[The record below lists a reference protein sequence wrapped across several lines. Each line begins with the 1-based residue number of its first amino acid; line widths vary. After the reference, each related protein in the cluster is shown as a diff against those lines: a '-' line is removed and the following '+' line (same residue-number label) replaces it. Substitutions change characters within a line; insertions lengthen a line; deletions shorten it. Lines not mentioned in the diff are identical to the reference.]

1 MTAEKFCLR
10 WNDFETNISVAFK
23 ELREEKDF
31 FDVTLACDDNQVQA
45 HKVILS
51 ACSPFFRT
59 VLRRNPHQH
68 PLLYLKGVK
77 YQDLLAVLSFMYNGE
92 VNVAQEEL
100 NTFLSVAEDLR
111 VKGLTQNTSAGPP
124 KKTPSPSQDSVRQIH
139 RPKEP
144 PERDPPP
151 RPPQPSLPPQQPKR
165 PRTFPAVSNPVQS
178 YHQQYDDDIAEVVP
192 VKSEPRDPLPPP
204 QQSHEDEDHAG
215 FPHHGQEM
223 VVEQHGGVQED
234 VDHGA
239 VALDQSYA
247 EDSYGYEDY
256 GDGYDNSVMMN
267 SGGMGAS
274 SDTNKGLEDLINSK
288 MTKVPGETFNF
299 WQCTV
304 CEYSSKKK
312 HNMFE
317 HIESKHVQHQGYYC
331 YLCNKSCPSQSSFR
345 MHNKRKHN

>member
-1 MTAEKFCLR
+1 MSAEKFCLR

-111 VKGLTQNTSAGPP
+111 VKGLTQNASAGTP
-124 KKTPSPSQDSVRQIH
+124 KKTPVPSHEPVRQIQ
-139 RPKEP
+139 RPREP

-151 RPPQPSLPPQQPKR
+151 PPLPTQQPKR
-165 PRTFPAVSNPVQS
+165 PRTFPPVNNPVQS
-178 YHQQYDDDIAEVVP
+178 YHEQYDDDIAEVVP
-192 VKSEPRDPLPPP
+192 VKSEPKDPIPPP
-204 QQSHEDEDHAG
+204 QQSHEDEDHTG
-215 FPHHGQEM
+215 FAQHSQEM
-223 VVEQHGGVQED
+223 VVEEHGGVQD
-234 VDHGA
+234 GVDHGA

-247 EDSYGYEDY
+247 DDGYGYEDY

-267 SGGMGAS
+267 AGAMGAS
-274 SDTNKGLEDLINSK
+274 SDTNKDEALITSK
-288 MTKVPGETFNF
+288 MTKFHDGVSSF
-299 WQCTV
+299 WQCIECLYT
-304 CEYSSKKK
+304 SKLR
-312 HNMFE
+312 HNIRN
-317 HIESKHVQHQGYYC
+317 HIESQHTTSQGYYC
-331 YLCNKSCPSQSSFR
+331 QQCDKFCKTKNALSLHKSRS
-345 MHNKRKHN
+345 KHY

>member
-1 MTAEKFCLR
+1 MSAEKFCLR

-124 KKTPSPSQDSVRQIH
+124 KKSPPPSQDAVRQNQ
-139 RPKEP
+139 RPREP

-151 RPPQPSLPPQQPKR
+151 PPTSLHPQQPKR
-165 PRTFPAVSNPVQS
+165 PRTFTTVSNPVQS

-204 QQSHEDEDHAG
+204 PQQGHEDGDHAG
-215 FPHHGQEM
+215 FAQHGQEM
-223 VVEQHGGVQED
+223 VVEQHVGVQED

-247 EDSYGYEDY
+247 EDNYGYEDY
-256 GDGYDNSVMMN
+256 GDGYDSSVMMN
-267 SGGMGAS
+267 AGGMGAS
-274 SDTNKGLEDLINSK
+274 NDANKDIWMRDRMLKNMDGL
-288 MTKVPGETFNF
+288 
-299 WQCTV
+299 WQCNE
-304 CEYSSKKK
+304 CGYSSNKTS
-312 HNMFE
+312 NVRN
-317 HIESKHVQHQGYYC
+317 HIEVNHTISQGYYC
-331 YLCNKSCPSQSSFR
+331 QECNKFCRSKNSLSIHKSR
-345 MHNKRKHN
+345 YKH

>member
-1 MTAEKFCLR
+1 MSAEKFCLR

-124 KKTPSPSQDSVRQIH
+124 KKSPPPSQDSVRQNQ
-139 RPKEP
+139 RPREP

-151 RPPQPSLPPQQPKR
+151 PPTSLHPQQPKR
-165 PRTFPAVSNPVQS
+165 PRTFTTVSNPVQS

-204 QQSHEDEDHAG
+204 PQQGHEDGDHAG
-215 FPHHGQEM
+215 FAQHGQEM
-223 VVEQHGGVQED
+223 VVEQHVGVQED

-247 EDSYGYEDY
+247 EDNYGYEDY
-256 GDGYDNSVMMN
+256 GDGYDSSVMMN
-267 SGGMGAS
+267 AGGMGAS
-274 SDTNKGLEDLINSK
+274 NDANKDEALITSK
-288 MTKVPGETFNF
+288 MTKFHDGVASF
-299 WQCTV
+299 WQCIECLYT
-304 CEYSSKKK
+304 SKLR
-312 HNMFE
+312 HNMRN
-317 HIESKHVQHQGYYC
+317 HIESQHTASPGYYC
-331 YLCNKSCPSQSSFR
+331 KQCDKFCKTKNALSLHKSRSQ
-345 MHNKRKHN
+345 HY

>member
-192 VKSEPRDPLPPP
+192 VKSEPRDPLPPS